1 MRSPGSSLDRQPA
14 PGNHISGWDSIEQ
27 SVSKRF
33 EICVERYH
41 DHIAV
46 KDEAG
51 TWTYDQLNRL
61 ANRIAWELLKTGGE
75 QSRPVALLFNPGA
88 EAVASMLAVLKSG
101 KFYVPLDPLY
111 PQARNQYI
119 FRDSQARV
127 LLTSNQNL
135 SLANELFGDDLV
147 IVNIDD
153 IGNKKPDENPGLE
166 ISPTSL
172 AYLIYTSGST
182 GQPKGVVQ
190 NQRGMLHNTM
200 RQTEL
205 LRFGPGD
212 RNTMLYSTSVMGTV
226 RDLSNSLLNGGA
238 LYPFDIRNRGL
249 NTLVEWLQAEK
260 ITICHTIPSVFRH
273 LPNVLQE
280 SQRLLSV
287 RLVILGG
294 EMALSNDLEIFKRH
308 FSPDCI
314 LFTGLGTTETGTVR
328 QIMLRK
334 DAVINSA
341 TLPLGYPIRDVEVI
355 LLDDDGKRVQDGEI
369 GEIAVRS
376 SYLALGYWNKPE
388 ITREAFLPDPLDGNQ
403 RIFRTGDLGKM
414 SPDGSLFHCGRK
426 DFQIKIRGFRIE
438 TQEIESA
445 ILESGSVT
453 DAVVVG
459 HIVKE
464 GESRLVAYI
473 IPAPGRTND
482 TETLQNF
489 LATKLPDYMIPVLF
503 ITLDTLPTTPNGK
516 VDREA
521 LPPPNFSTETALDG
535 LPQNPVQ
542 EELIQVWKE
551 ILSVHPIGIHD
562 DFFELGGDSLSAVV
576 MVAEIEK
583 RFGKHYPIALLLEN
597 RTIEKIAKVLNTPS
611 SGLTRSRVAIKPEG
625 HKLPLFVLPGGH
637 GDALYFRNLAP
648 YLEDSRPLYGFQSMT
663 SNLIHNDYYHIE
675 NIAVRYLEEILE
687 VQPKGPYY
695 LAGHSF
701 GGYVALEI
709 ARSLLIRGEKVAFL
723 GLFDTYP
730 PGPRQQAPF
739 YTRLIIH
746 YRNLQGLGGMQRIQ
760 YFKNLVNEA
769 VIRTAKLK
777 PIRTVLARLGYIPPN
792 PLSAAHLA
800 RYVYNPRPFP
810 GKVTLFKTDQNPWYV
825 RWDPMEKW
833 PAYVNGE
840 FDVRKVPGE
849 HGNMLFE
856 PYVREL
862 AQQLNDC
869 LRLSD

>member
-1 MRSPGSSLDRQPA
+1 MIAPASSSNRQPA
-14 PGNHISGWDSIEQ
+14 PGNLIPGWDNIEQ

-33 EICVERYH
+33 EICVDRYH

-51 TWTYDQLNRL
+51 TWTYDQLNRI
-61 ANRIAWELLKTGGE
+61 ANRIAWELLKSGGG
-75 QSRPVALLFNPGA
+75 QSGPVALLFNPGA

-101 KFYVPLDPLY
+101 KFYVPLDPLF

-135 SLANELFGDDLV
+135 SLASQLFGDALV

-153 IGNKKPDENPGLE
+153 LGNNDPDENPALD
-166 ISPTSL
+166 IPPTSP

-182 GQPKGVVQ
+182 GRPKGVVQ
-190 NQRGMLHNTM
+190 NQRGMLHNAM

-238 LYPFDIRNRGL
+238 LYPFDIRNQGL
-249 NTLVEWLQAEK
+249 NSLVEWLEAEK

-294 EMALSNDLEIFKRH
+294 EMTLRNDFEIFKRH
-308 FSPDCI
+308 FSPECI

-334 DAVINSA
+334 DAVINNA
-341 TLPLGYPIRDVEVI
+341 TLPLGYPLRDVEVL
-355 LLDDDGKRVQDGEI
+355 LLDDDGKQVPNGEV

-388 ITREAFLPDPLDGNQ
+388 ITREAFLPDPLDGNRQ
-403 RIFRTGDLGKM
+403 IYRTGDLGKM
-414 SPDGSLFHCGRK
+414 FPDGSLFHCGRK

-445 ILESGSVT
+445 ILESGFIT
-453 DAVVVG
+453 DTVVVG

-464 GESRLVAYI
+464 GDIRLVAYI
-473 IPAPGRTND
+473 IFAPGRAVD
-482 TETLQNF
+482 IEALRKF
-489 LATKLPDYMIPVLF
+489 LAKKLPDYMVPALF
-503 ITLDTLPTTPNGK
+503 IVLNALPTTPNGK

-521 LPPPNFSTETALDG
+521 LPPPHFSTETALDG
-535 LPQNPVQ
+535 LPQNPIQ
-542 EELIQVWKE
+542 EMLIQVWKE
-551 ILSVHPIGIHD
+551 ILSVDPIGIHD
-562 DFFELGGDSLSAVV
+562 DFFELGGDSLSAAVL
-576 MVAEIEK
+576 VAEIGK
-583 RFGKHYPIALLLEN
+583 RFGKHYPIAFLAEN
-597 RTIEKIAKVLNTPS
+597 RTVDKIAGVLGTPS
-611 SGLTRSRVAIKPEG
+611 SGPVRSRVAIKPEG

-637 GDALYFRNLAP
+637 GDVLYFRNLAP
-648 YLEDSRPLYGFQSMT
+648 YLEESRPLYGFQSIT
-663 SNLIHNDYYHIE
+663 SNPIHDDNYLIE
-675 NIAVRYLEEILE
+675 NIAARYLEEVID

-709 ARSLLIRGEKVAFL
+709 ARSLLARGEQVAFL

-730 PGPRQQAPF
+730 PGPRQQALF
-739 YTRLIIH
+739 YTRLIIQ
-746 YRNLQGLGGMQRIQ
+746 YKNLQGLDGMQRIQ
-760 YFKNLVNEA
+760 YFKRLINEA
-769 VIRTAKLK
+769 VIRAAKLK
-777 PIRTVLARLGYIPPN
+777 PMRTVLAYLGYIPPN
-792 PLSAAHLA
+792 PMSAAHLA
-800 RYVYNPRPFP
+800 RYIYNPAPFS

-825 RWDPMEKW
+825 RWDPMLNW
-833 PAYVNGE
+833 PDYVTGE
-840 FDVRKVPGE
+840 FEVRRVPGE
-849 HGNMLFE
+849 HGNILFE

-862 AQQLNDC
+862 AQQLNEC
-869 LRLSD
+869 LRLLG